1 MKDKTITQTLFD
13 RLAEHNIIQHHINE
27 YYDHSIVPLGGVA
40 VDPVT
45 RKPIESLPANLH
57 ELTNH
62 DLRNV
67 NMARANDNITKILND
82 GDVEAIE
89 AEVAVKM
96 QDVLD
101 ALIINTEADHNTK
114 DTAKRI
120 AKMFVRETFAGR
132 YTHRPDITEFP
143 NAKKL
148 DQLYIVGPISIRS
161 TCAHHFQNIVGT
173 CHIGVYPGDN
183 VIGLSK
189 FNRLVDWYASRPQ
202 IQEELTVQIADDIEE
217 ATKCKGLAVVIR
229 AEHMCVTQRGVKEH
243 TSNMT
248 TSVLRGC
255 LRDDEKIRQEFFQLL
270 GNG

>member
-1 MKDKTITQTLFD
+1 MSIIKDRI
-13 RLAEHNIIQHHINE
+13 E
-27 YYDHSIVPLGGVA
+27 YRNSKVP
-40 VDPVT
+40 DNK
-45 RKPIESLPANLH
+45 RHQYK
-57 ELTNH
+57 
-62 DLRNV
+62 
-67 NMARANDNITKILND
+67 ANDNISEYCPNEITIQAMQD
-82 GDVEAIE
+82 RV
-89 AEVAVKM
+89 AEKM
-96 QDVLD
+96 QAVLEELVID
-101 ALIINTEADHNTK
+101 TEHDHNTK

-132 YTHRPDITEFP
+132 YTPRPDITEFP
-143 NAKKL
+143 NAKNL

-202 IQEELTVQIADDIEE
+202 IQEELTVQIADDIEK
-217 ATKCKGLAVVIR
+217 ATKCKGLAVVVR
-229 AEHMCVTQRGVKEH
+229 AEHMCVTHRGVKEH

-248 TSVLRGC
+248 TSVLRGV
-255 LRDDEKIRQEFFQLL
+255 LRDDPKIRQEFFQLL